1 MHRKKH
7 LQFIKKCGIICFG
20 IKEWEFSHSFVLYN
34 KNREMRSLSKAEEIA
49 EREAEAICSG
59 CGLYVYDV
67 EYKKE
72 GGENVLRV
80 FIDSDSGVTLDECE
94 KVSRA
99 LSDRLD
105 ELDPIKGAYEL
116 EISSPGVERIIKRDW
131 HYDKALGKKI
141 YVKLFGSENGEKELT
156 GILKEAG
163 DGFFVLETEK
173 EDIKIMK
180 DKAALVRTVFEF

>member
-1 MHRKKH
+1 
-7 LQFIKKCGIICFG
+7 
-20 IKEWEFSHSFVLYN
+20 
-34 KNREMRSLSKAEEIA
+34 MRALSKAEEIA
-49 EREAEAICSG
+49 EREAEKICAEN
-59 CGLYVYDV
+59 GLFVYDV

-72 GGENVLRV
+72 GGENVLRIY
-80 FIDSDSGVTLDECE
+80 IDSDSGITLDDCE
-94 KVSRA
+94 KVSRP

-116 EISSPGVERIIKRDW
+116 EVSSPGIERIIRRDW
-131 HYDKALGKKI
+131 HYDKALGEKI

-156 GILKEAG
+156 GILKEADKDSFIIG
-163 DGFFVLETEK
+163 TEK

>member
-1 MHRKKH
+1 
-7 LQFIKKCGIICFG
+7 
-20 IKEWEFSHSFVLYN
+20 
-34 KNREMRSLSKAEEIA
+34 MRALSKVEEIA
-49 EREAEAICSG
+49 EREAEKICSEN
-59 CGLYVYDV
+59 GLYVYDA

-72 GGENVLRV
+72 GGENVLRIY
-80 FIDSDSGVTLDECE
+80 IDSDSGVDLDDCE

-116 EISSPGVERIIKRDW
+116 EVSSPGLERILNRNW
-131 HYDKALGKKI
+131 HFDKAIGKKI

-156 GILKEAG
+156 GVLREADDTAFTIG
-163 DGFFVLETEK
+163 TEDGE
-173 EDIKIMK
+173 IKIMK